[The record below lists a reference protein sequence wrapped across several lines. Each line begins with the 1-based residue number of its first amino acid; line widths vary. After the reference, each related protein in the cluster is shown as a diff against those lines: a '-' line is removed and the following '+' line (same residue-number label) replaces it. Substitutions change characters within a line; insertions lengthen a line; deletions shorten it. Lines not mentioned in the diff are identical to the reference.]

1 MAITKAQIREII
13 KENDLKEVVDVQ
25 NLLKESFKEVLQ
37 EILEAELEV
46 SLWYSKRSKR
56 WVWT

>member
-46 SLWYSKRSKR
+46 SL
-56 WVWT
+56 